1 MSNVRVMF
9 IGQGPSGFA
18 EDRVVNTFHF
28 HGPGAFDFGDIAGA
42 INAVAEFYNSE
53 VGVPTNQGR
62 SLAEWLSPWVSRD
75 AELRGYNLEDGRPR
89 VPVIQPLTLNAAG
102 SSTGLPEE
110 VCLVASMT
118 GAPPV
123 TRRRRGR
130 LFFGPLVAMANHEN
144 TATTNSSPQDGL
156 REDLAIACKR
166 LADTTLTDLDWCI
179 RSIHPAENFV
189 PIVGGHVDN
198 AFDTQRRR
206 GPDATIRTSWVAA
219 A

>member
-28 HGPGAFDFGDIAGA
+28 SGPGAWDPGDSAGA
-42 INAVAEFYNSE
+42 INAVADFYS
-53 VGVPTNQGR
+53 GTATQSRALG
-62 SLAEWLSPWVSRD
+62 EWLSPWVSRD
-75 AELRGYNLEDGRPR
+75 AELRAYNLDDPKPR
-89 VPVIQPLTLNAAG
+89 VPIIQPMLLVAAG
-102 SSTGLPEE
+102 STSGLPEE
-110 VCLVASMT
+110 VCLVASLT

-123 TRRRRGR
+123 TARRRGR
-130 LFFGPLVAMANHEN
+130 LFFGPLVATANHEA
-144 TATTNSSPQDGL
+144 TALANSSPQDGL
-156 REDLAIACKR
+156 VTDLAHACKR
-166 LADTTLTDLDWCI
+166 LADSTLTSLDWCV

-206 GPDATIRTSWVAA
+206 GPDATSRTSWVAGI
-219 A
+219 